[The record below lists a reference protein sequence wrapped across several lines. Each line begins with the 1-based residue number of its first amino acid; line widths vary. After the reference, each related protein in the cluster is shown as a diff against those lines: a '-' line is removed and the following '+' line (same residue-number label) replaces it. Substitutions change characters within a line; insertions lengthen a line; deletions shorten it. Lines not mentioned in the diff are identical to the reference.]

1 MPPSC
6 RTGDAGNDAM
16 SRSFDIMCLAIVL
29 AVVLVMRAPGARAGS
44 AEEDFRSGLSAFNRG
59 DFTGAMALWRPLAES
74 NDPRSQAGI
83 GFLYHRGLGVKT
95 DDMQAAY
102 WLRKAAEQGQ
112 AEGQLMLGS
121 LYFFGLGVPQSY
133 ATAYA
138 WCELAQDSGQAEGQY
153 CRDAALQSLTEEA
166 QLQEAFRMVREF
178 RERYGRAKSP

>member
-1 MPPSC
+1 MA
-6 RTGDAGNDAM
+6 R
-16 SRSFDIMCLAIVL
+16 RLLAIAFAAAASA
-29 AVVLVMRAPGARAGS
+29 AVAGS
-44 AEEDFRSGLSAFNRG
+44 PEEDFRSGLSAFNGG
-59 DFTGAMALWRPLAES
+59 DYAAAMRLWRPLADN
-74 NDPRSQAGI
+74 NDARSQAGV
-83 GFLYHRGLGVKT
+83 GFMYHRGLGVRT
-95 DDMQAAY
+95 DDVEAAF